1 MRKLTAALCAMA
13 LFTPVAQA
21 QTIKDFLA
29 AVMVKWTAPFEP
41 FQLIDNIYYVGTDG
55 IAVYVIKTS
64 QGLILMDTAMPQS
77 TGMIKDNI
85 AKLGFK
91 VADIKYIL
99 NTHAHLD
106 HTGGFAEI
114 KQDSGAQLV
123 AGARD
128 KPLLEGGYYPGDEKN
143 ADLGFPP
150 VKVDR
155 TVKEGDKVTLGDTTL
170 TAHETPGHSPGCT
183 SWEMTV
189 KDGGQDREVLFFCSG
204 TVALNRL
211 VGQPTYPGIV
221 DDYRATFAKAK
232 AMKIDVLLGPHPGL
246 WHAGQA
252 RAADQEP
259 HAESIRQAG
268 RASGLRHWP
277 VGRFRQ
283 GARQTNGRASTGEV
297 TAAVTSARRSS
308 ATAAA
313 IGGTTRPRLLWLAD
327 RSRDH
332 LGRSAARNAARFRGI
347 SLTAPHQCTRVENP
361 AVACNQRWRILVEP
375 V

>member
-1 MRKLTAALCAMA
+1 MRKLTAALCALA
-13 LFTPVAQA
+13 LFAPAAQA

-41 FQLIDNIYYVGTDG
+41 FQLIGNIYYVGTDG
-55 IAVYVIKTS
+55 IAVYIIKTS

-77 TGMIKDNI
+77 TGMIKGNI

-114 KQDSGAQLV
+114 KKETGAQLV
-123 AGARD
+123 AGERD

-143 ADLGFPP
+143 ADLGFPA

-189 KDGGQDREVLFFCSG
+189 KDGSQDRDVLFFCSG

-211 VGQPTYPGIV
+211 VGQPTYAGIV

-232 AMKIDVLLGPHPGL
+232 AMKIDVLLGPHPEVYSM
-246 WHAGQA
+246 QDK
-252 RAADQEP
+252 RAQQRTA
-259 HAESIRQAG
+259 HRIRSSS
-268 RASGLRHWP
+268 RASSPPMRPACRRISTSSSLSRRRHFSLRNN
-277 VGRFRQ
+277 VV
-283 GARQTNGRASTGEV
+283 RALRLSQRGEV
-297 TAAVTSARRSS
+297 EH
-308 ATAAA
+308 AA
-313 IGGTTRPRLLWLAD
+313 IRC
-327 RSRDH
+327 
-332 LGRSAARNAARFRGI
+332 
-347 SLTAPHQCTRVENP
+347 TASGAHG
-361 AVACNQRWRILVEP
+361 
-375 V
+375 

>member
-1 MRKLTAALCAMA
+1 MRRLTAALCA
-13 LFTPVAQA
+13 LTLLSTGAQA

-29 AVMVKWTAPFEP
+29 VAMKKWTAPFEP

-91 VADIKYIL
+91 VADIKIIL

-114 KQDSGAQLV
+114 KKETGAQLI
-123 AGARD
+123 AGERD

-143 ADLGFPP
+143 EDLAFPA

-155 TVKEGDKVTLGDTTL
+155 AVKEGDKVALGDTTL
-170 TAHETPGHSPGCT
+170 TAHATPGHSPGCT
-183 SWEMTV
+183 SWELTV
-189 KDGGQDREVLFFCSG
+189 KDGKENREVLFFCSG

-232 AMKIDVLLGPHPGL
+232 AMKIDVLLGPHPEVYGMQAKRAEMKEGAPNPFVKPDEIVTYATGL
-246 WHAGQA
+246 SEDFDKQLTK
-252 RAADQEP
+252 Q
-259 HAESIRQAG
+259 
-268 RASGLRHWP
+268 
-277 VGRFRQ
+277 
-283 GARQTNGRASTGEV
+283 
-297 TAAVTSARRSS
+297 TAA
-308 ATAAA
+308 
-313 IGGTTRPRLLWLAD
+313 L
-327 RSRDH
+327 
-332 LGRSAARNAARFRGI
+332 
-347 SLTAPHQCTRVENP
+347 EKK
-361 AVACNQRWRILVEP
+361 
-375 V
+375 